1 MEVVVAWWA
10 SCRWTARVE
19 EAQHSTALESGG
31 GEAARG
37 QLAGSIIHGPR
48 DIFVA

>member
-1 MEVVVAWWA
+1 VGELQVDRAGGG
-10 SCRWTARVE
+10 ST
-19 EAQHSTALESGG
+19 AQHSTALESGG